1 MEAVRR
7 KRRLSFLSV
16 VSPRDSCLSRAWR
29 AFPTGS
35 PGSNPRCAT
44 GHCIRHEKQFVFS
57 TLTARF

>member
-29 AFPTGS
+29 VSHRVAGVQSALRDGS
-35 PGSNPRCAT
+35 LHTSR
-44 GHCIRHEKQFVFS
+44 KQFVFS